1 MRSRTAP
8 RRPSRFR
15 PCPSGLER
23 LEQLLLLDAKPF
35 FGPPS
40 IVNPTSNPY
49 LAGVAAA
56 PGGAATTTPPAG
68 SAHVPSA
75 SAALASRPLANGM
88 TLPTLPA
95 VAIGAADGVDRMP
108 ASFNISRPA
117 GMPAPTA
124 SQASGPMIRPM
135 MALAT
140 TGSGG
145 STSDAGGSSS
155 GSGSGTGS
163 SDGSGGGYGDGSG
176 SGSGYGDGSGS
187 GSYGGGDD
195 LTIGNIGFTTT
206 ATQSDSYSTQTLTLT
221 FTPNPDG
228 TFTLDENYSYS
239 YGDSTNGGSGSY
251 DLTINNGTGTSTIT
265 LTESTQDSYNLS
277 GSLTGGSDGGSF
289 TESGNDSFHYTDSI
303 TDNDDGSYS
312 ETDSLDESASD
323 TQSITESGTL
333 YGGVGFNV
341 QASGSDSYSYHDAGG
356 DASDGSASDKHSED
370 DTSSDS
376 TDLSENGGG
385 LSVKDKTTAS
395 FGYHDK
401 GGSSTPA
408 GGGTASS
415 DDTVTNT
422 EDGTDS
428 TTYDDSGP
436 IDGGSF
442 TAHETTSDTY
452 DNSDTATVTDDAG
465 QYSTSDDLSTAST
478 NSESDH
484 LTVSGIADSSGYGY
498 GYGSGSGSG
507 SGSPPAQTTDSIDE
521 TNTSSGSSKE
531 TWDQS
536 HNADGSGSSDET
548 IDSHSESSS
557 DESGSDAWGSF
568 DDSGS
573 SDITVDTTDI
583 DGDLSIDV
591 TSSGSSSQTGS
602 PPSGSIV
609 NDASTVAEMA
619 YYGPFGAAQAV
630 AGTVA
635 GDAVTFS
642 QAGGGGGNGNAAAQG
657 GGGGGQNPAPPAAPP
672 APPATP
678 PPPGSTGTIT
688 SPPPG
693 FVGPPAPFKPLPKQ
707 FNVAPNPALP
717 PMTSLPAGG
726 AGPSHDQ
733 LIQDPTV
740 QQAMAESYWRSQVN
754 APGMV
759 HEEAGI
765 ILYNPTTG
773 GVLVYLYAG
782 APVPATSGA
791 ADTVTA
797 LPASSI
803 PPGYFVVGFYHTHP
817 FRPVP
822 SPPDWKNTM
831 DMKVPSFILF
841 SPPTPKF
848 DFNKYGS
855 SSRIGGLAPRTGS
868 IYP

>member
-1 MRSRTAP
+1 MRSRTSP

-15 PCPSGLER
+15 PSPSGLER
-23 LEQLLLLDAKPF
+23 LEQLLLLDAKPL

-40 IVNPTSNPY
+40 LVNPTSSPY
-49 LAGVAAA
+49 LPEVAA
-56 PGGAATTTPPAG
+56 PVGAATIAP
-68 SAHVPSA
+68 SAARPTHVLSA
-75 SAALASRPLANGM
+75 SAVLSSRRLADGQ
-88 TLPTLPA
+88 TLPTLPT
-95 VAIGAADGVDRMP
+95 VAAGAAGGIDRP
-108 ASFNISRPA
+108 PSTSDLSRPA
-117 GMPAPTA
+117 TMPAPATMRA
-124 SQASGPMIRPM
+124 GGPTIRPM
-135 MALAT
+135 TAAAT
-140 TGSGG
+140 MGSAGDVG
-145 STSDAGGSSS
+145 SSSS
-155 GSGSGTGS
+155 GSGSS
-163 SDGSGGGYGDGSG
+163 AG

-187 GSYGGGDD
+187 GSYGGGDG

-206 ATQSDSYSTQTLTLT
+206 TTQSDSYSTQTLTLT
-221 FTPNPDG
+221 FTPNSDG
-228 TFTLDENYSYS
+228 TFTLEETYTYT

-251 DLTINNGTGTSTIT
+251 DLTVSNGQGTSTIT
-265 LTESTQDSYNLS
+265 LDESTKDSYDLS

-289 TESGNDSFHYTDSI
+289 TESGNDSFHYTDSL

-341 QASGSDSYSYHDAGG
+341 TAGGSDSYSYHDSGG
-356 DASDGSASDKHSED
+356 DASDGSASDTHSED
-370 DTSSDS
+370 DTSSDK
-376 TDLSENGGG
+376 THLSENGGP
-385 LSVKDKTTAS
+385 LTVTDDTTAS
-395 FGYHDK
+395 FGYHDN
-401 GGSSTPA
+401 GGSTTPA
-408 GGGTASS
+408 GGQASTN
-415 DDTVTNT
+415 DTVTNT

-428 TTYDDSGP
+428 TSYDNSGP

-452 DNSDTATVTDDAG
+452 DNSDTATVTDAAG
-465 QYSTSDDLSTAST
+465 QYSTSDDMTIDST

-484 LTVSGIADSSGYGY
+484 LSVSGIADSMGYGY

-521 TNTSSGSSKE
+521 TNSSGGSSDE
-531 TWDQS
+531 TWNQGQ
-536 HNADGSGSSDET
+536 NADGTGWSDET
-548 IDSHSESSS
+548 IDSHSKSSS
-557 DESGSDAWGSF
+557 SESGSDAGGSF

-573 SDITVDTTDI
+573 SDITVDTTDT

-591 TSSGSSSQTGS
+591 TSSGSSSQSGS

-609 NDASTVAEMA
+609 NDASMVAEMA
-619 YYGPFGAAQAV
+619 YEGPFGAAQAV
-630 AGTVA
+630 SGAVA
-635 GDAVTFS
+635 GDSVTFS
-642 QAGGGGGNGNAAAQG
+642 QTGGGGNGNAAAQ
-657 GGGGGQNPAPPAAPP
+657 GGGQNPAPPAAPP

-707 FNVAPNPALP
+707 FNVSPNPTLP

-726 AGPSHDQ
+726 AGPTADQ

-754 APGMV
+754 AAGMV

-773 GVLVYLYAG
+773 GVLVYLFAG
-782 APVPATSGA
+782 PPVPAGGGS
-791 ADTVTA
+791 ADTPTA

-817 FRPVP
+817 FRPFP
-822 SPPDWKNTM
+822 SPPDWKNTTFM
-831 DMKVPSFILF
+831 RVPSLILF
-841 SPPTPKF
+841 SPPTSKF

-855 SSRIGGLAPRTGS
+855 PSRIGGLAPRTGTG
-868 IYP
+868 YP